1 MTDLLHN
8 LNLSITNTLKERG
21 KRYGSFKEH
30 ARITQSIKTAMI
42 NSPNWNSLSPDKRE
56 SLDMI
61 AHKIGRILN
70 GDPNYIDNWRDI
82 VGYSELVKTALLKT
96 NGSTDS
102 RINLVHVVNG
112 KTVDIPE

>member
-1 MTDLLHN
+1 MTDPLDD

-42 NSPNWNSLSPDKRE
+42 DSPNWNSLSPDKRE

-70 GDPNYIDNWRDI
+70 GDPNYIDSWHDI
-82 VGYSELVKTALLKT
+82 AGYSQLIE
-96 NGSTDS
+96 
-102 RINLVHVVNG
+102 
-112 KTVDIPE
+112 DILNES